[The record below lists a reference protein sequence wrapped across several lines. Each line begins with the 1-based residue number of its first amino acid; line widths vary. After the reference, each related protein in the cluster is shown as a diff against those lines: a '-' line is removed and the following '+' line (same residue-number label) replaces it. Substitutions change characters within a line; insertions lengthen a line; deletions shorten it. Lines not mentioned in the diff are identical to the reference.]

1 MQYLRMLLAET
12 ETLTTDQKINEIY
25 ERIGS
30 QPEWAFELMWVLPI
44 LIAVGIVYV
53 FKRQRRIANNQVDL
67 AKLVEQILDR

>member
-12 ETLTTDQKINEIY
+12 ETLTTDQKINEMY

-30 QPEWAFELMWVLPI
+30 QPAWAFELMWVLPI

-53 FKRQRRIANNQVDL
+53 FKRQQKLANNQVDL
-67 AKLVEQILDR
+67 AKLVEQISDR